1 MYLSASS
8 ALRLDCTVSGKRVK
22 KKTLFGNA
30 GCPSFSVFRFSGKK
44 IPFRIRAVGKSIAKR
59 KINLETLAA
68 RVILTSSL
76 RTRRHQ
82 TKNKTKM
89 RTKEKPIYEISR
101 VVCSPVTGCTLHIM
115 ARGGNQES
123 AKEEFYRTLIS
134 RPESMESAIKAQ
146 RAGLLRITL
155 LQNNCR
161 KLIDASPFLI
171 A

>member
-1 MYLSASS
+1 
-8 ALRLDCTVSGKRVK
+8 
-22 KKTLFGNA
+22 
-30 GCPSFSVFRFSGKK
+30 
-44 IPFRIRAVGKSIAKR
+44 
-59 KINLETLAA
+59 
-68 RVILTSSL
+68 
-76 RTRRHQ
+76 
-82 TKNKTKM
+82 
-89 RTKEKPIYEISR
+89 
-101 VVCSPVTGCTLHIM
+101 M